1 MQITFPNT
9 PSSNVDKVTTTY
21 QNPSTATVKA
31 GSGYAWDIS
40 GTVTD
45 NAAYGFQKSRG
56 VQGRTAEEV
65 MQAAGDTDI
74 TLYRNYMTVMSN
86 SMSDEDFAKLQ
97 KEGYDISDIDMET
110 AVTIVDTIKA
120 ELMKAGVNIVGYT
133 DTVDTEQ
140 LTQITGSQAFAEQ
153 LTKAFAAE
161 DIPMTQANAEQALT
175 AFTRAQELTA
185 LSEGTMKYMVTNEM
199 QPEIDNLYL
208 AQHAGAADANRQA
221 NGYFA
226 EEMPGYYAQKASAAS
241 TESLQAQVEKII
253 KDAGFSVSEETMA
266 DGMWLIEKGVPLT
279 VSNFERMQTL
289 KEVKLPASDEDILQ
303 AIAGAIAEGK
313 SAGEANLANP
323 KSVYRRAVD
332 CYFSYE
338 EQYKA
343 AFSVEETPENITAR
357 RQLEEI
363 RLHMTVEANLK
374 LLKSGFAI
382 DTAPMEE
389 AIDALKA
396 LEEQQTGAKAGNHF
410 EVTGF
415 SGTVGMTSPA
425 DLCREALSKTREIP
439 YLPAVSLGRI
449 LSLGESFT
457 VDNIYETGKAL
468 QEVYKQAGE
477 AYETMW
483 TAPRADMGDSI
494 KKAFRNVDELLT
506 NMGMDLTDENRKA
519 VRSLSYNHMELTE
532 ENMLAVK
539 GADKVVQRVVEKMT
553 PSAVL
558 DMIREGIH
566 PLETSMEELDNF
578 LSKRDTY
585 AEDSEK
591 YSRFLYNLE
600 QNGAITEEEKASYI
614 GIHRLLRQIEKSD
627 GAVIGRLVDA
637 QAEINFSN
645 LLSAVR
651 TGKVKG
657 VDITVD
663 ESFGGLKE
671 AIEQGVSIDTQIDAA
686 YRERRLSEAR
696 EIVNVKEDAYRFL
709 KKLEQPVTMDNLL
722 AADFL
727 RKDSLKPF
735 KKLTEMSERGIA
747 TEEVET
753 FFGEEIFSIGSDL
766 EKAESAQNN
775 PEAAE
780 DTEIFANRE
789 SFKEAYS
796 EMLMKGE
803 ELVRDMTFAPEAESL
818 DVRAMQLMYKQL
830 HLQGLKAA
838 EEEYD
843 LPQMIDG
850 ELTAVHLKL
859 VHDSSESGRI
869 QVSVKSEYYGSLTG
883 EFSLKENLVSGYFTG
898 NGEETLQVLHAALE
912 SFTGRLANAGM
923 EAGSLQ
929 VVESS
934 RTGYLTQ
941 EGGSEEETSD
951 LYKVAGMAISAFK
964 TALNTIA

>member
-1 MQITFPNT
+1 MQITFQNT

-21 QNPSTATVKA
+21 QNPSTAVSKA
-31 GSGYAWDIS
+31 GGGYAWDIS

-45 NAAYGFQKSRG
+45 NAAYGLQKSRG

-97 KEGYDISDIDMET
+97 KEGYDISDIDMEAT
-110 AVTIVDTIKA
+110 VTIVDTIKA

-133 DTVDTEQ
+133 DTVDMEQ

-153 LTKAFAAE
+153 LTKAFARE
-161 DIPMTQANAEQALT
+161 DIPMTQSNAEQALT
-175 AFTRAQELTA
+175 AFNRAQELTA
-185 LSEGTMKYMVTNEM
+185 LTEGTMKYMVTNEM
-199 QPEIDNLYL
+199 EPQIDDLYL

-226 EEMPGYYAQKASAAS
+226 EEMPGYYAQKAAMTGTDA
-241 TESLQAQVEKII
+241 LQAQVHKII
-253 KDAGFSVSEETMA
+253 EDAGFAVSEETMA
-266 DGMWLIEKGVPLT
+266 DGLWLIEKGVPLT
-279 VSNFERMQTL
+279 TNNFERMQTL
-289 KEVKLPASDEDILQ
+289 KEVKLPADHEDVLQ

-313 SAGEANLANP
+313 DAGEANLVQP
-323 KSVYRRAVD
+323 KSIYRRAVD

-338 EQYKA
+338 EQYRA
-343 AFSVEETPENITAR
+343 AFSIEETPENITAR

-389 AIDALKA
+389 AIEALKA
-396 LEEQQTGAKAGNHF
+396 LEENQAQTGSNY
-410 EVTGF
+410 VTTGF
-415 SGTVGMTSPA
+415 TEALHLSNPA
-425 DLCREALSKTREIP
+425 ELCKETLSKTKEIP
-439 YLPAVSLGRI
+439 HLPAASLGRV

-457 VDNIYETGKAL
+457 VNHIYETGKAL
-468 QEVYKQAGE
+468 QEAYKQAGE
-477 AYETMW
+477 AYETLW

-519 VRSLSYNHMELTE
+519 VRSLSYNHMELTK
-532 ENMLAVK
+532 ENLSAVK

-558 DMIREGIH
+558 AMIREGIH
-566 PLETSMEELDNF
+566 PLETSMEELDSF
-578 LSKRDTY
+578 LSRRDTY

-600 QNGAITEEEKASYI
+600 QNGDITEEEKASYI

-637 QAEINFSN
+637 QAELNFAN

-657 VDITVD
+657 VDISVD
-663 ESFGGLKE
+663 EGFGGLKE
-671 AIEQGVSIDTQIDAA
+671 AIEKGVSIDTQIDAA

-696 EIVNVKEDAYRFL
+696 EMVNVKEDAYRFL

-735 KKLTEMSERGIA
+735 KKMTEMSEKGVA
-747 TEEVET
+747 TEEVNS
-753 FFGEEIFSIGSDL
+753 FFGEELFSIDTGV
-766 EKAESAQNN
+766 EKAESPQDN
-775 PEAAE
+775 PGSAE
-780 DTEIFANRE
+780 DATIFADRD
-789 SFKEAYS
+789 SFREAYGD
-796 EMLMKGE
+796 MVAKGE
-803 ELVRDMTFAPEAESL
+803 ALVRDMTFAPEADSL

-830 HLQGLKAA
+830 HLQGLRST

-859 VHDSSESGRI
+859 VHDSTESGRI
-869 QVSVKSEYYGSLTG
+869 QVGIRSEYYGDITG
-883 EFSLKENLVSGYFTG
+883 EFTLKENLISGYFTG
-898 NGEETLQVLHAALE
+898 AGEETVQMLHVALE
-912 SFTGRLANAGM
+912 SFTHRVQRAGM
-923 EAGSLQ
+923 ETGSLQ

-934 RTGYLTQ
+934 FTKPLA
-941 EGGSEEETSD
+941 EAGGKEEETGN

-964 TALNTIA
+964 TALSTII

>member
-86 SMSDEDFAKLQ
+86 SMSDEDFAKMQ

-110 AVTIVDTIKA
+110 AVTIVDTIKT

-153 LTKAFAAE
+153 LTKAFANE
-161 DIPMTQANAEQALT
+161 DIPMTRENAEQALS

-199 QPEIDNLYL
+199 EPQIDNLYL
-208 AQHAGAADANRQA
+208 AGHAGAADANRQA

-226 EEMPGYYAQKASAAS
+226 EEMPGYYAQKASATS
-241 TESLQAQVEKII
+241 IEGLQAQVEKII
-253 KDAGFSVSEETMA
+253 ETAGFSVSEETMA

-279 VSNFERMQTL
+279 AENFARMQTL
-289 KEVKLPASDEDILQ
+289 KEVHLPASDEDILQ
-303 AIAGAIAEGK
+303 AIAGAIADGR

-332 CYFSYE
+332 CLVAYE
-338 EQYKA
+338 EKYRA

-389 AIDALKA
+389 AIEALKQ
-396 LEEQQTGAKAGNHF
+396 LEEQQAGAKAGNHS

-415 SGTVGMTSPA
+415 SEAGMTSPA
-425 DLCREALSKTREIP
+425 DLCRETLSKTREIP
-439 YLPAVSLGRI
+439 YLPATSLGRI
-449 LSLGESFT
+449 LSLGETFT

-468 QEVYKQAGE
+468 QEAYKQAGE

-532 ENMLAVK
+532 ENLLAVK

-558 DMIREGIH
+558 EMIREGIN
-566 PLETSMEELDNF
+566 PLETSMEELDTF
-578 LSKRDTY
+578 LSQRDTY

-637 QAEINFSN
+637 QAELNFSN

-671 AIEQGVSIDTQIDAA
+671 AIAQGVSIDTQIDAA

-696 EIVNVKEDAYRFL
+696 EIVNVKEDAYQFL

-722 AADFL
+722 AADAL

-735 KKLTEMSERGIA
+735 KKLTEMSEKGIA
-747 TEEVET
+747 TEEVEN
-753 FFGEEIFSIGSDL
+753 FFTDNIFSIDSASEKE
-766 EKAESAQNN
+766 EKAMEN
-775 PEAAE
+775 AE
-780 DTEIFANRE
+780 YAEIFTNRE
-789 SFKEAYS
+789 SFREAYS
-796 EMLMKGE
+796 EMLTKGE
-803 ELVRDMTFAPEAESL
+803 ELVRDMTFAPEAGSL

-830 HLQGLKAA
+830 HLQGLRAS

-843 LPQMIDG
+843 LPQIIDG

-869 QVSVKSEYYGSLTG
+869 QVGIRSEYYGSLTG
-883 EFSLKENLVSGYFTG
+883 EFSLKENQVSGYFTG
-898 NGEETLQVLHAALE
+898 NGEDTLEVLHKALQ
-912 SFTGRLANAGM
+912 SFTEKLGNAGM
-923 EAGSLQ
+923 EAGSIQ
-929 VVESS
+929 IVESNS
-934 RTGYLTQ
+934 IGFLTQ
-941 EGGSEEETSD
+941 TGASEEETSD
-951 LYKVAGMAISAFK
+951 LYKVAGLAISAFK
-964 TALNTIA
+964 TALNTIE